1 MPPPSPPAVASASAS
16 AAPPLDGGRSAA
28 EVEAAVGRLWNRNR
42 PAHYGWLRSLLE
54 EIAGGRAPAVRDLAT
69 GASGTPLLVV
79 AGACPSVLA
88 GMQAVV
94 YAAMPSCVDFW
105 WVKPSLLSP
114 AELEPQT
121 LHRHAKGAHKNSPGG
136 SKAVYAP
143 IAELFM
149 RGGEQNGLTFS
160 VERPESGGGAAR
172 AKIECA
178 ASGCAYYVHLI
189 WQEDFTTNVFSRSKF
204 IKGQIVYQRSA
215 GDGAY
220 FARPYKIEDGAVH
233 VPPGPEHERAAP
245 SVLPGDAL
253 KLGCIA

>member
-1 MPPPSPPAVASASAS
+1 M
-16 AAPPLDGGRSAA
+16 
-28 EVEAAVGRLWNRNR
+28 GRLWNRNR

-54 EIAGGRAPAVRDLAT
+54 EIAGGRAPAVRDLAS

-136 SKAVYAP
+136 SKAVCP

-160 VERPESGGGAAR
+160 VERPESGGAAR

-178 ASGCAYYVHLI
+178 ASGCAYYAPDLAGGLHDERLLALEVH
-189 WQEDFTTNVFSRSKF
+189 QGPDRVPA
-204 IKGQIVYQRSA
+204 GV

-220 FARPYKIEDGAVH
+220 FARPYRIEDGVVD
-233 VPPGPEHERAAP
+233 VPPGPVHERAAP

-253 KLGCIA
+253 KLGCL

>member
-1 MPPPSPPAVASASAS
+1 M
-16 AAPPLDGGRSAA
+16 
-28 EVEAAVGRLWNRNR
+28 GRLWNRNR

>member
-1 MPPPSPPAVASASAS
+1 MSAET
-16 AAPPLDGGRSAA
+16 AA
-28 EVEAAVGRLWNRNR
+28 ELDTLRASLSSEEAAAGPRL
-42 PAHYGWLRSLLE
+42 
-54 EIAGGRAPAVRDLAT
+54 
-69 GASGTPLLVV
+69 
-79 AGACPSVLA
+79 
-88 GMQAVV
+88 
-94 YAAMPSCVDFW
+94 
-105 WVKPSLLSP
+105 P

>member
-1 MPPPSPPAVASASAS
+1 
-16 AAPPLDGGRSAA
+16 
-28 EVEAAVGRLWNRNR
+28 
-42 PAHYGWLRSLLE
+42 
-54 EIAGGRAPAVRDLAT
+54 
-69 GASGTPLLVV
+69 
-79 AGACPSVLA
+79 
-88 GMQAVV
+88 
-94 YAAMPSCVDFW
+94 
-105 WVKPSLLSP
+105 
-114 AELEPQT
+114 
-121 LHRHAKGAHKNSPGG
+121 
-136 SKAVYAP
+136 
-143 IAELFM
+143 M

-160 VERPESGGGAAR
+160 VERPESGGAAR